1 MKTDRN
7 PTHDKPPAGQDRH
20 PQLICHVIYRL
31 DFGGLENGLVN
42 LINRLPT
49 DRFRHV
55 VICLTYASEF
65 RDRIQRDDVAIFELH
80 KRAGKDIRTYGRLW
94 RLVREIHPDIVHT
107 RNISTIDMLAV
118 ARLAGIRRLVHS
130 EHGRDFV
137 ELAGD
142 HRKYNVLRQL
152 SRLFARRY
160 ITVSKELA
168 VWLHETAGVPPQR
181 ITAIHNGVDTE
192 RFQPAAKP
200 PDFLPDGFTDDDTI
214 VIGTI
219 GRMAPIKDQ
228 LNLAQ
233 AFVLLLKTEPFLRD
247 RMRLVLVGDGEMRGE
262 IETLLNDAGAT
273 DQSWL
278 PGYRDD
284 TDRFY
289 QSLDLFVLPSRR
301 EGISNTILEAMA
313 SGLPVVATRVGG
325 NPEIVEDRVSGT
337 LVPPENPQAL
347 ADALL
352 AYLREPALLARH
364 GQAGRERALR
374 DFSMQAMVDAYTR
387 VYEAT

>member
-1 MKTDRN
+1 
-7 PTHDKPPAGQDRH
+7 
-20 PQLICHVIYRL
+20 
-31 DFGGLENGLVN
+31 
-42 LINRLPT
+42 
-49 DRFRHV
+49 
-55 VICLTYASEF
+55 
-65 RDRIQRDDVAIFELH
+65 
-80 KRAGKDIRTYGRLW
+80 
-94 RLVREIHPDIVHT
+94 
-107 RNISTIDMLAV
+107 
-118 ARLAGIRRLVHS
+118 
-130 EHGRDFV
+130 
-137 ELAGD
+137 
-142 HRKYNVLRQL
+142 
-152 SRLFARRY
+152 
-160 ITVSKELA
+160 
-168 VWLHETAGVPPQR
+168 
-181 ITAIHNGVDTE
+181 
-192 RFQPAAKP
+192 
-200 PDFLPDGFTDDDTI
+200 
-214 VIGTI
+214 
-219 GRMAPIKDQ
+219 
-228 LNLAQ
+228 
-233 AFVLLLKTEPFLRD
+233 
-247 RMRLVLVGDGEMRGE
+247 LVLVGDGEMRGE